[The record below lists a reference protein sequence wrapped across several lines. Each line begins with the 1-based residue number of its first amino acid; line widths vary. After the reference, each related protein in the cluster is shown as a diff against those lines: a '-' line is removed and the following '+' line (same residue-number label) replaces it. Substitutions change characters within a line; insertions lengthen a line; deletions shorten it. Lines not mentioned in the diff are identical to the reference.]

1 MKGLIIHDLNTK
13 ETVEQIIE
21 RFKNEDRNKMWS
33 DCFNFINV
41 WKNRVRNFSYKSF
54 AEMEFNM
61 DFLLDIQ
68 NKIEE
73 IKNADQLELFP
84 E

>member
-1 MKGLIIHDLNTK
+1 MKELIIHDLNTK

-21 RFKNEDRNKMWS
+21 RFKTEDRNKMWS

-54 AEMEFNM
+54 AEMEFNI

-73 IKNADQLELFP
+73 IKNADQLDLFP

>member
-1 MKGLIIHDLNTK
+1 MNTLTIHDLNIK
-13 ETVEQIIE
+13 ETVENIIE
-21 RFKNEDRNKMWS
+21 KFRNEDRNKMWS
-33 DCFNFINV
+33 DCFDFINV
-41 WKNRVRNFSYKSF
+41 WKNRVRNFGYKSF

-61 DFLLDIQ
+61 DFLLSVQ

-73 IKNADQLELFP
+73 LKEFDQLELFP

>member
-73 IKNADQLELFP
+73 IKNAYQLELFP

>member
-1 MKGLIIHDLNTK
+1 MKELIIHDLNTK
-13 ETVEQIIE
+13 ETVGQIIE
-21 RFKNEDRNKMWS
+21 KFKNEDRNKMWS
-33 DCFNFINV
+33 DCFNFINI
-41 WKNRVRNFSYKSF
+41 WKNRVRNFGYKSF

-61 DFLLDIQ
+61 DFLLAIQ
-68 NKIEE
+68 NKIQE

>member
-41 WKNRVRNFSYKSF
+41 WKNIVRNFGYKSF

-61 DFLLDIQ
+61 DFLLAIQ
-68 NKIEE
+68 NKIQE

>member
-41 WKNRVRNFSYKSF
+41 WRNIVRNFGYKSF

-68 NKIEE
+68 NKIDE

>member
-1 MKGLIIHDLNTK
+1 MKELIIHDLNTK
-13 ETVEQIIE
+13 ETVEKIIE
-21 RFKNEDRNKMWS
+21 KFKNEDRNKMWS

-61 DFLLDIQ
+61 DFLFDIQ
-68 NKIEE
+68 NKIED

>member
-13 ETVEQIIE
+13 ETVGQIIE

-41 WKNRVRNFSYKSF
+41 WKNIVRNFGYKSF

-73 IKNADQLELFP
+73 IKNADQLELFH

>member
-1 MKGLIIHDLNTK
+1 MKGLRIYDLNTK
-13 ETVEQIIE
+13 ETVGQIIE
-21 RFKNEDRNKMWS
+21 KFKNKDRDKMWS
-33 DCFNFINV
+33 DCFNFIDV
-41 WKNRVRNFSYKSF
+41 WKNRVRNFGYTYF

-61 DFLLDIQ
+61 DFLFDIE